1 MVYNP
6 ANPYAPLNATNYDHP
21 SDPALNDIHQT
32 LQYDAAGRPVIRTG
46 NFMLDVSRGAVP
58 GHSIV
63 FIGGR
68 NRLVPTNTE
77 ATVWTVGG
85 LYPWATFTGTGAAIY
100 MNSTSGASDNGVQIY
115 IEGLDYNYNKIS
127 YVVTLNETGTGNTDG
142 THFYRINA
150 AFVIGP
156 KALAGTTKFHYGA
169 ANGTIVGQIIAG
181 SNRLSQSIYTVPAGY
196 TAFSVYGDFGVLGN
210 NSAELR
216 AYWRLYGSVFLRI
229 FAAPITGATFASM
242 PPYPG
247 AIPEKTDIDNRVA
260 EGTNNLTASSNQQLL
275 LIENTYL

>member
-1 MVYNP
+1 MPN
-6 ANPYAPLNATNYDHP
+6 LNQNSTNYFHSYEP
-21 SDPALNDIHQT
+21 NTNDLT
-32 LQYDAAGRPVIRTG
+32 MAMDYNAGGQPIIRTG

-68 NRLVPTNTE
+68 NRQVPNNTE
-77 ATVWTVGG
+77 ATCWTVGG
-85 LYPWATFTGTGAAIY
+85 LYPWSTFTNTGAAIY
-100 MNSTSGASDNGVQIY
+100 MNGAAADVGVQIY

-127 YVVTLNETGTGNTDG
+127 YVVTLGAAGTGNTDG

-156 KALAGTTKFHYGA
+156 KPLSALVTFHYGA
-169 ANGTIVGQIIAG
+169 ANGTVVGQIVAS
-181 SNRLSQSIYTVPAGY
+181 SNRLSQSVYTVPAGY
-196 TAFSVYGDFGVLGN
+196 TAFSVYGDFGVQGS

-216 AYWRLYGSVFLRI
+216 AYWRFYGSVFLRI
-229 FAAPITGATFASM
+229 YATPITGASFMST

>member
-1 MVYNP
+1 MPILNP
-6 ANPYAPLNATNYDHP
+6 NSTNYSHTWEPNLADLHLTM
-21 SDPALNDIHQT
+21 DYN
-32 LQYDAAGRPVIRTG
+32 AGGQPVLRTN
-46 NFMLDVSRGAVP
+46 NFMLDVARGAVP

-63 FIGGR
+63 FISGR

-77 ATVWTVGG
+77 ASIWTVGG
-85 LYPWATFTGTGAAIY
+85 LYPWSTFTNTGAAIY
-100 MNSTSGASDNGVQIY
+100 MTSASGATDSGVQIY

-127 YVVTLNETGTGNTDG
+127 YVVTLNGTGTGNTDG
-142 THFYRINA
+142 VSFYRINA
-150 AFVIGP
+150 AFVVGS
-156 KALAGTTKFHYGA
+156 KALAGTVTFYYGSA
-169 ANGTIVGQIIAG
+169 VGTVVGQILAG

-196 TAFSVYGDFGVLGN
+196 TAFSTWGDFGVLGN

-216 AYWRLYGSVFLRI
+216 AYWRFFGGVFLRI
-229 FAAPITGATFASM
+229 YATPITGATYAAA

-260 EGTNNLTASSNQQLL
+260 EGTNNLTASSNQQIL

>member
-1 MVYNP
+1 MGIQQPNS
-6 ANPYAPLNATNYDHP
+6 TNYQHHWEP
-21 SDPALNDIHQT
+21 NLSDLHQT
-32 LQYDAAGRPVIRTG
+32 MQYNSGGQPQIRTN
-46 NFMLDVSRGAVP
+46 NFLLDVSRGAVP

-68 NRLVPTNTE
+68 NRQVPNNTE

-85 LYPWATFTGTGAAIY
+85 LYPWATFTNTGAAIY
-100 MNSTSGASDNGVQIY
+100 MTSASGATDSGVQIY
-115 IEGLDYNYNKIS
+115 IEGLDYNYAKIS
-127 YVVTLNETGTGNTDG
+127 YVVTLNGTGTGNTDG
-142 THFYRINA
+142 VSFYRINA
-150 AFVIGP
+150 AFVVGS
-156 KALAGTTKFHYGA
+156 KALAGTVTFRYGSGA
-169 ANGTIVGQIIAG
+169 GTVVGQIVAG
-181 SNRLSQSIYTVPAGY
+181 SNRLSQAVYTVPAGY
-196 TAFSVYGDFGVLGN
+196 TAFSVYGDFGVLGS

-216 AYWRLYGSVFLRI
+216 AYWRFYGSVFLRI
-229 FAAPITGATFASM
+229 YATPVTGQSFMST